1 MTRIALL
8 ADLHFGSVPDGLAE
22 LLLEDVTEARPD
34 VVAIAGD
41 LTMAATEEEF
51 EAARN
56 WLSRLPCAKLVVPG
70 NHDVPKYNL
79 FARFL
84 WPYARYHRFI
94 EPHERGPVATD
105 GCHIVGLNTTSSW
118 QPHLRW
124 EEGRVR
130 RRDVVSFVTSME
142 QVPRSKYRVV
152 VAHHPFAHVP
162 EIARIRPVRR
172 ARSMLEAFSKM
183 DVDLVLSG
191 HIHQSYVL
199 PVNHQGN
206 DLVAV
211 GAPTALSNR
220 QRGEANGYWL
230 IDLDEERIVLIR
242 KLREGVAFI
251 AGEPRIF
258 AGRDGSR
265 VELISSSR
273 SG

>member
-56 WLSRLPCAKLVVPG
+56 WLSRLPCEKLVVPG

-230 IDLDEERIVLIR
+230 IDLDEERIVLTR